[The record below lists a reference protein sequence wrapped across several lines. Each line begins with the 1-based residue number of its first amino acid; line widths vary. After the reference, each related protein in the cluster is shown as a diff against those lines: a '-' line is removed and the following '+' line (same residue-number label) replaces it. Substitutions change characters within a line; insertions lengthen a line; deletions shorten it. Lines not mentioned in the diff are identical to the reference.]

1 MTGVSV
7 IVPCHNS
14 GKTIALCIEAAL
26 AQTHPDV
33 EVVVVDDAS
42 TDDTPRIAAR
52 YPVRTVR
59 LDRNGGAGIA
69 RNRGMSAAHGDIFF
83 FVDSDVALAPDAVAN
98 AVRAFAADP
107 ALGAVWGVYGD
118 RPLVDDGVVERVQV
132 LHGHFR
138 QISARSVHTGHF
150 AIGAVHRRV
159 VDAIGGFDER
169 LFGQW
174 TNEDHEFGLR
184 IARHFPIARGLDV
197 VGYHDD
203 DDRLS
208 SVVHKRFGRAV
219 SLMPLVFGRRDLKPE
234 REALHRPA
242 EILAALL
249 TLGAAVLTPLT
260 WAAAVAALA
269 ALAWFVVGNRP
280 LLAFVR
286 RRAGLRLAIATG
298 FLIFLYAVAVGAGAL
313 TGALRFAVDG
323 RFRRRYRPAPLPGS
337 PVSAG

>member
-1 MTGVSV
+1 MTVVSV

-14 GKTIALCIEAAL
+14 RKTIALCIEAAL

-33 EVVVVDDAS
+33 EVIVVDDHS
-42 TDDTPRIAAR
+42 TDDTAAIAAR
-52 YPVRTVR
+52 YACRVVR

-69 RNRGMSAAHGDIFF
+69 RNHGMGAARGDILF
-83 FVDSDVALAPDAVAN
+83 FVDSDVALAPDAAAN
-98 AVRAFAADP
+98 AVRAFSDNP
-107 ALGAVWGVYGD
+107 GLGAVWGVYGD
-118 RPLVDDGVVERVQV
+118 RPLLDDGVVERVQV

-138 QISARSVHTGHF
+138 QISAMSVHTGHF
-150 AIGAVHRRV
+150 AVGAVHRRV

-174 TNEDHEFGLR
+174 TNEDHEYGLR
-184 IARHFPIARGLDV
+184 IARNFPVARGLDV

-203 DDRLS
+203 DDRLF
-208 SVVHKRFGRAV
+208 SVLRKRFGRAV

-249 TLGAAVLTPLT
+249 TLCAVLTPLS
-260 WAAAVAALA
+260 WVAAVVALA
-269 ALAWFVVGNRP
+269 GLAWFLAGNRP

-286 RRAGLRLAIATG
+286 HRAGMRLTIATA

-323 RFRRRYRPAPLPGS
+323 RFRRRYRPAPT
-337 PVSAG
+337 AA